1 MGREKITEKQQE
13 IYDFIKSYIESNGY
27 SPSTR
32 NIGAGVSLKSTS
44 SVVTHLENLKRKGY
58 IDFNESS
65 PRTIT
70 LCGYR
75 VRLEKIE
82 DDEEV
87 TEEEP

>member
-1 MGREKITEKQQE
+1 MGKEKITAKQQE
-13 IYDFIKSYIESNGY
+13 VYDFIKSYIESNGY

-32 NIGAGVSLKSTS
+32 DIGVGVSLKSTS
-44 SVVTHLENLKRKGY
+44 SVFSHLENLKRKGY

-70 LCGYR
+70 LCVYR

>member
-1 MGREKITEKQQE
+1 MGREEMTEKQQE
-13 IYDFIKSYIESNGY
+13 VYDFIKSYIENNGY
-27 SPSTR
+27 PPSTR
-32 NIGAGVSLKSTS
+32 DIGAGVSLKSTS
-44 SVVTHLENLKRKGY
+44 SVFSHLENLKRKGY